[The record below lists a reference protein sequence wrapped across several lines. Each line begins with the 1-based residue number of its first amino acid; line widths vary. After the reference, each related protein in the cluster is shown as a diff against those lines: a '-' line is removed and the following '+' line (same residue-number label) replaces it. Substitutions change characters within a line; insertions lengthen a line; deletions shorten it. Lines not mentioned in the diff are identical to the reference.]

1 MKYEVRIK
9 EWEKRNWKT
18 VASFETF
25 SEAEKSAIQLDFKNR
40 RSKTI
45 DEFTKIDIKNI
56 ETGERFMVADW

>member
-9 EWEKRNWKT
+9 KWEKRRWKT
-18 VASFETF
+18 VAKFGTF
-25 SEAEKSAIQLDFKNR
+25 REAEKYAIQLDFKNR
-40 RSKTI
+40 RSNTE